1 MRCFVCRV
9 NEVEKALV
17 SSAPGLFNFYQV
29 TVRMLRHFSTPEN
42 KMKFAGE
49 RIRNNQTAVKQCKRC
64 FEEEHPSTADSYYEL
79 GVTQHELGDFN
90 SALESQ
96 QRALDIRLKL
106 FGEDHPSTEDSHH
119 SLGITHHELG
129 DFHSALESKQRA
141 LDIQRKRFGEGH
153 LRTAESYHSLGVT
166 HYD

>member
-1 MRCFVCRV
+1 
-9 NEVEKALV
+9 
-17 SSAPGLFNFYQV
+17 
-29 TVRMLRHFSTPEN
+29 
-42 KMKFAGE
+42 MKFAGE
-49 RIRNNQTAVKQCKRC
+49 RIRNNQTAVEQCKRC

-96 QRALDIRLKL
+96 PRVLL
-106 FGEDHPSTEDSHH
+106 FGEDHPSTADSHH
-119 SLGITHHELG
+119 SLGVTHHELR

-166 HYD
+166 YHD